1 MSLKIHDSII
11 TSRSSEELLGVLID
25 SELTFQDHITRLCSK
40 ANQKLSALAR
50 VSKCMTLQKWHL
62 LMSSY
67 ITSQFNYFPL
77 VWMIHNKKSNKKIN
91 KVHERALR
99 IVYGDHK
106 TSFLELLNIDKS
118 VTIHQRNLQYLLI
131 EIYKVKK
138 GISPT
143 IMNEIFQFFE
153 NPVYEHRSGVHLP
166 SRNSRTVFFGT
177 ESIIKLEAKL
187 WYMIPGNIK
196 SSESLNVFKSKIK
209 YWTPNHC
216 PCRTCEIC
224 IGQVGFVN

>member
-1 MSLKIHDSII
+1 MDLFSLLKENIENH
-11 TSRSSEELLGVLID
+11 LI
-25 SELTFQDHITRLCSK
+25 
-40 ANQKLSALAR
+40 
-50 VSKCMTLQKWHL
+50 
-62 LMSSY
+62 
-67 ITSQFNYFPL
+67 
-77 VWMIHNKKSNKKIN
+77 KKIN

-106 TSFLELLNIDKS
+106 TKFSELLNIDKS

-143 IMNEIFQFFE
+143 IMDEIFQFFE
-153 NPVYEHRSGVHLP
+153 NPVYELRSGVHLP

-177 ESIIKLEAKL
+177 ESIMNLGAKFWNML
-187 WYMIPGNIK
+187 TQNIT
-196 SSESLNVFKSKIK
+196 SSESLNVFKSKVK

-216 PCRTCEIC
+216 PC
-224 IGQVGFVN
+224 